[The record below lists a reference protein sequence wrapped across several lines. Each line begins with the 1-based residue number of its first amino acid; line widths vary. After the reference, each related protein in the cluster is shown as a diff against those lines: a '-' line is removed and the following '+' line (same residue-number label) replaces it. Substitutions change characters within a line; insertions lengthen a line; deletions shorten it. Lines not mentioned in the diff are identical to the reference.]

1 MAPHEIQPPV
11 ERIQMTNKGPEK
23 GKTIC
28 VMIGDVSYDFTNELM
43 DGMNEAARIEGVQI
57 IYMTGKQKHADPLD
71 PEKEHEAVSHYNSI
85 YDYVSLVGA
94 DAFIISCGSLS
105 GFANDE
111 EYTQF
116 FKRFEGTAYVMLHEE
131 LKVPGPSRTSITI
144 DNYNSMCECVDHLVE
159 KHGYRKIAYI
169 SGPKE
174 HPDARVRE
182 RAYRDTMEKHGIP
195 VEKGMVHYGD
205 LSGFITKEVNQLLSD
220 YPGLEAIMLCNDE
233 MTRTVYKVC
242 AEQGLQ
248 VGRDIAVTGFD
259 NFTTGRTMTPPL
271 TTIAQNAFHSG
282 SMSVKHAISLSE
294 GKHVESVKLNTSLRI
309 RNSCGCVHIR
319 GVQFFDSEAMDD
331 KQYLEDVTGR
341 MRVDLLRLYAQ
352 EGRENQTALIGKLL
366 EYAVSLTLQTLDSPR
381 NEQEIDAQLTEF
393 AREMNSTSALIA
405 GRLHTYL
412 LQNAQIPSRPVAVK
426 LHQTLLYFQG
436 FLYAFEVRE
445 AAKRFEAFRSQAWF
459 VPEFIRDLVV
469 LDDEDESVF
478 RSVVE
483 RLGNIGLEKV
493 YICLLP
499 EPELLKDASLTN
511 SPNRLMLAA
520 CLSKGVSRAY
530 PRSRMPA
537 IDQQH
542 TIRDLPDLDKDSQLI
557 TFSIFSG
564 DVQYGILLCEANRE
578 KNPILHVI
586 GLQLGILIN
595 FLDLKRKE
603 KIVINE
609 LERIRERIEILN
621 FLSEYDEMTGIYN
634 RRGFIERAINMN
646 RENAG
651 KPAFCAFMDLDN
663 LKQINDTFGHAAG
676 DEALM
681 AVSDILKKSVR
692 SKDLIAR
699 LGGDEFIGLFI
710 TENPDFRN
718 IFEKRLKAAFDE
730 YNNTSGKPFC
740 VEISVGIAEF
750 NCRQGMEIS
759 VFINEADRNL
769 YNQKKY
775 KRASALRES

>member
-1 MAPHEIQPPV
+1 MAKKE
-11 ERIQMTNKGPEK
+11 PEK

-43 DGMNEAARIEGVQI
+43 DGMNEAARNEGVQL
-57 IYMTGKQKHADPLD
+57 IYMTGKQKHADPFD
-71 PEKEHEAVSHYNSI
+71 PDKEHQSVTLYNSI
-85 YDYVSLVGA
+85 YDYVGLVGA

-105 GFANDE
+105 GFLSDE
-111 EYTQF
+111 DYAQF

-131 LKVPGPSRTSITI
+131 LKVPGPKRTSITI
-144 DNYNSMCECVDHLVE
+144 DNYSSMCECADHLVVH
-159 KHGYRKIAYI
+159 HGYRKIAYI

-182 RAYRDTMEKHGIP
+182 RAYRDTMKKHGIP
-195 VEKGMVHYGD
+195 VEKGMVYYGD
-205 LSGFITKEVNQLLSD
+205 LSGFITNEVNQLLSD

-233 MTRTVYKVC
+233 MARAAYKVC
-242 AEQGLQ
+242 ADHGLQ

-259 NFTTGRTMTPPL
+259 NFTTGRTMMPPL
-271 TTIAQNAFHSG
+271 TTIAQNAWFSG
-282 SMSVKHAISLSE
+282 STAVKNAIALTE
-294 GKHVESVKLNTSLRI
+294 GKHLESVKLKTSLRI
-309 RNSCGCVHIR
+309 RNSCGCVHTAETRCFNSDAI
-319 GVQFFDSEAMDD
+319 ED

-341 MRVDLLRLYAQ
+341 MRADLMRHYAQ
-352 EGRENQTALIGKLL
+352 EGHENQSALISQLL
-366 EYAVSLTLQTLDSPR
+366 EYAVSLTLNILNSPYD
-381 NEQEIDAQLTEF
+381 EQEVDAQLTEY
-393 AREMNSTSALIA
+393 ARQLSSTSALIA

-412 LQNAQIPSRPVAVK
+412 LQTQQIPSRPVAGK
-426 LHQTLLYFQG
+426 LHQTLLNFQG

-483 RLGNIGLEKV
+483 RLGKIGLEKV

-499 EPELLKDASLTN
+499 EPGLLKDASLKS

-520 CLSKGVSRAY
+520 YLSKGVSRSY

-542 TIRDLPDLDKDSQLI
+542 TIRNLPDLDDDSQLI

-595 FLDLKRKE
+595 FLDLKRKRE
-603 KIVINE
+603 KSSSMSWSA
-609 LERIRERIEILN
+609 
-621 FLSEYDEMTGIYN
+621 SESGLKSLISFPNMTI
-634 RRGFIERAINMN
+634 
-646 RENAG
+646 
-651 KPAFCAFMDLDN
+651 
-663 LKQINDTFGHAAG
+663 
-676 DEALM
+676 
-681 AVSDILKKSVR
+681 
-692 SKDLIAR
+692 
-699 LGGDEFIGLFI
+699 
-710 TENPDFRN
+710 
-718 IFEKRLKAAFDE
+718 
-730 YNNTSGKPFC
+730 
-740 VEISVGIAEF
+740 
-750 NCRQGMEIS
+750 
-759 VFINEADRNL
+759 
-769 YNQKKY
+769 
-775 KRASALRES
+775 